1 MKAPDESRL
10 ELHELPVRRIGR
22 VAANGASL
30 GRRCAAKLAMT
41 MVPLPGEDSIAIA
54 PSRSRTR
61 SRIPS
66 KPNPVVLVAGVKS
79 IAVVAD
85 GQLDTVPF
93 STISITARLTI
104 PSTVRLGLTYSCG
117 HIGAAHWPVL
127 LGVIS
132 TRDAPFPPVL
142 EIVTSRAPLAVFA
155 LCQYSPTVFTVRP
168 LASAWDG
175 TEGVS

>member
-1 MKAPDESRL
+1 LRREARHDDGAVTGGGFDCDRTIQKPDALAHTQQAES
-10 ELHELPVRRIGR
+10 GR
-22 VAANGASL
+22 ARGW
-30 GRRCAAKLAMT
+30 
-41 MVPLPGEDSIAIA
+41 
-54 PSRSRTR
+54 
-61 SRIPS
+61 
-66 KPNPVVLVAGVKS
+66 VKS

-142 EIVTSRAPLAVFA
+142 EIVTSRAPFAVFA

-175 TEGVS
+175 TAGVS